1 VIVKTATFVKS
12 SAKIEQLPAA
22 DLPEFA
28 FIGRSN
34 VGKSSLIN
42 FLVNKKEL
50 AHTSGSPGKTQT
62 INHFLIN
69 KEWYLV
75 DLPGYGF
82 AKVAQTLRSEWEKT
96 LYKYLGKR
104 ENLLTVFV
112 LVDVRIEPQKKDL
125 AFLKTIGEHGLAI
138 AIVFTKADKI
148 SKTQLSNNIEAFRNA
163 MLEDWED
170 TPPFFVTSVVEE
182 KGKEELLQYI
192 AETCMVFIKPK
203 GSERLNF

>member
-1 VIVKTATFVKS
+1 MKVKTATFVKS
-12 SAKIEQLPAA
+12 SGSVEHLPEP

-50 AHTSGSPGKTQT
+50 AHTSSSPGKTQT

-69 KEWYLV
+69 KTWYLV
-75 DLPGYGF
+75 DLPGYGY
-82 AKVAQTLRSEWEKT
+82 AKVAQSMRSEWEKT

-148 SKTQLSNNIEAFRNA
+148 GKEQLKSNIEAFRTA
-163 MLEDWED
+163 MLEDWEE
-170 TPPFFVTSVVEE
+170 TPPFFITSVEE
-182 KGKEELLQYI
+182 EIGKDELLNYI
-192 AETCMVFIKPK
+192 AETSTIFIKPAGK
-203 GSERLNF
+203 QRLNF

>member
-1 VIVKTATFVKS
+1 VKIKTATFVKS
-12 SAKIEQLPAA
+12 SGSVEHLPPA

-42 FLVNKKEL
+42 CLVGKREL
-50 AHTSGSPGKTQT
+50 AHTSSNPGKTQT

-69 KEWYLV
+69 KDWYLV
-75 DLPGYGF
+75 DLPGYGY
-82 AKVAQTLRSEWEKT
+82 AKVAQSMRAEWEKT

-125 AFLKTIGEHGLAI
+125 GFLRTVGEHGLAI
-138 AIVFTKADKI
+138 CIVFTKADK
-148 SKTQLSNNIEAFRNA
+148 LSAVELHNNVEAFKTA
-163 MLEDWED
+163 MLEDWEE
-170 TPPFFVTSVVEE
+170 TPPFIVTSADTEM
-182 KGKEELLQYI
+182 GKDELLNYI
-192 AETCMVFIKPK
+192 TETAKIFVRPDSKK
-203 GSERLNF
+203 KLNF